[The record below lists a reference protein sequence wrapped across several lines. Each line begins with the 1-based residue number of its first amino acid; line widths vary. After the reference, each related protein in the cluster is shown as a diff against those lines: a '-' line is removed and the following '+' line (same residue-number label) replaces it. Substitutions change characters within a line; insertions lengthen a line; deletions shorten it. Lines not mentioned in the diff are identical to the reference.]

1 MQSVRTTRR
10 VWGGNPNK
18 YLTGGQMSEKRN
30 LVHWSILALRDCK
43 LPLTSVRHFF
53 PVCINAFCKFSFA
66 HYSSIGSRFWQTVC
80 LFLLLIILQRAFLPV
95 FAKMTPDTAV
105 STRYRRKSFPFSVI
119 LETGKWQPGRQKI
132 FSVHSKNHHLVC
144 PAKNGRKKAANL
156 FQDLLLHVLPVG
168 GGLFSFW
175 IAREFQSEFEQAV
188 DQHLDYIIFYNN
200 DFIREKS
207 VVRHA
212 SCPQFPRKAARRLF
226 GYGSPLCC
234 GCTRTICRFH
244 AAVCA

>member
-1 MQSVRTTRR
+1 
-10 VWGGNPNK
+10 
-18 YLTGGQMSEKRN
+18 MSEKRN

-156 FQDLLLHVLPVG
+156 FQDLLLHVLPLG
-168 GGLFSFW
+168 GGLFNFGIGWGGST
-175 IAREFQSEFEQAV
+175 
-188 DQHLDYIIFYNN
+188 
-200 DFIREKS
+200 
-207 VVRHA
+207 
-212 SCPQFPRKAARRLF
+212 SCCRPLSAYQQRQPGLSTAGAAR
-226 GYGSPLCC
+226 SS
-234 GCTRTICRFH
+234 
-244 AAVCA
+244 

>member
-1 MQSVRTTRR
+1 
-10 VWGGNPNK
+10 
-18 YLTGGQMSEKRN
+18 MSEKRN

-53 PVCINAFCKFSFA
+53 GKLQPQKFVS
-66 HYSSIGSRFWQTVC
+66 

-132 FSVHSKNHHLVC
+132 FLLTLNTTALPVLPKM
-144 PAKNGRKKAANL
+144 GTKKAANL

-168 GGLFSFW
+168 G
-175 IAREFQSEFEQAV
+175 R
-188 DQHLDYIIFYNN
+188 Y
-200 DFIREKS
+200 S
-207 VVRHA
+207 VLRCSVRLV
-212 SCPQFPRKAARRLF
+212 QRWAAR
-226 GYGSPLCC
+226 
-234 GCTRTICRFH
+234 
-244 AAVCA
+244 

>member
-1 MQSVRTTRR
+1 MGR

-66 HYSSIGSRFWQTVC
+66 YYSSIGSRFWQSVC

-132 FSVHSKNHHLVC
+132 FLLTLNTTALPVLPKM
-144 PAKNGRKKAANL
+144 GTKKAANL

-168 GGLFSFW
+168 G
-175 IAREFQSEFEQAV
+175 R
-188 DQHLDYIIFYNN
+188 Y
-200 DFIREKS
+200 S
-207 VVRHA
+207 VLRCSVRLV
-212 SCPQFPRKAARRLF
+212 QRWAAR
-226 GYGSPLCC
+226 
-234 GCTRTICRFH
+234 
-244 AAVCA
+244 